1 MSFIRGLECKEC
13 GTEYPVEPRMM
24 CDACFGPVEVAYD
37 YDAMKGVVTRES
49 IEAGPRSLWRY
60 RDLLPIDGE
69 PVAGLR
75 SGFTPLVRADRL
87 AKELG
92 VRELYIKDDSANY
105 PTFSYKDRVV
115 SVALTRAVE
124 FGYETVACASTGNLA
139 HSVAAHAA
147 AAGLEA
153 VVLIPHDLEEG
164 KVVGTLV
171 FGPRMIK
178 VQGNYD
184 AVNRLCTQVADR
196 FGWAIVNVNLRPYY
210 TEGAKTHGFEIAEQ
224 LGWRLP
230 QHTVVPVAGGTIL
243 PKIGKAYRELIQLGL
258 VEDTGPKIH
267 AGQAAGCDPVVQAIR
282 SGAEQFQPQKPD
294 TIARSIAIGNPADG
308 PYAIRVVRDSG
319 GSGGL
324 GHGSRDP
331 GRHRAPRP
339 DRGDLHRAG
348 GRDDPRRHDQAH
360 RGRDHSPG
368 RVDLRVHH
376 RQRPEDHRGAGGPA
390 AVGAGDRGPAGGTGR
405 RRRRDGGER
414 PTPKPPGPP
423 PPPGRREIEMA
434 ETVSVHIPTALR
446 AARQRPGA
454 GRAGERDHPRDPR
467 PPRRAAPGPEGA
479 PPRRR
484 GRAEQVRQRLRQR
497 RGRALPREPGH
508 RGEGRRH
515 DHPRPLDRRGLTS
528 RG

>member
-13 GTEYPVEPRMM
+13 GAGYPVEPRMM

-37 YDAMKGVVTRES
+37 YEAMKTAVSRES

-60 RDLLPIDGE
+60 RDLLPIQGE

-124 FGYETVACASTGNLA
+124 FGYRTVACASTGNLA

-153 VVLIPHDLEEG
+153 IVLIPHDLEEG

-171 FGPRMIK
+171 FGPKMVK

-196 FGWAIVNVNLRPYY
+196 YGWAIVNVNLRPYY

-224 LGWRLP
+224 MGWRLP
-230 QHTVVPVAGGTIL
+230 RHTVVPVAGGTIL
-243 PKIGKAYRELIQLGL
+243 PKVWKAYRELVTLGL
-258 VEDTGPKIH
+258 VEDDGPRIH

-282 SGAEQFQPQKPD
+282 AGSEQFQPQKPD

-319 GSGGL
+319 GTGASAT
-324 GHGSRDP
+324 DP
-331 GRHRAPRP
+331 EI
-339 DRGDLHRAG
+339 L
-348 GRDDPRRHDQAH
+348 
-360 RGRDHSPG
+360 S
-368 RVDLRVHH
+368 
-376 RQRPEDHRGAGGPA
+376 
-390 AVGAGDRGPAGGTGR
+390 AVELLARTEGIFTEPAGGTTLAAAIKLIEDGAIP
-405 RRRRDGGER
+405 RDESICVCITGNGL
-414 PTPKPPGPP
+414 K
-423 PPPGRREIEMA
+423 
-434 ETVSVHIPTALR
+434 TVEV
-446 AARQRPGA
+446 QA
-454 GRAGERDHPRDPR
+454 GRLPSVPVIAAKPEALAAVVEGSPEASASETPEA
-467 PPRRAAPGPEGA
+467 AAPGG
-479 PPRRR
+479 
-484 GRAEQVRQRLRQR
+484 GR
-497 RGRALPREPGH
+497 
-508 RGEGRRH
+508 
-515 DHPRPLDRRGLTS
+515 
-528 RG
+528 